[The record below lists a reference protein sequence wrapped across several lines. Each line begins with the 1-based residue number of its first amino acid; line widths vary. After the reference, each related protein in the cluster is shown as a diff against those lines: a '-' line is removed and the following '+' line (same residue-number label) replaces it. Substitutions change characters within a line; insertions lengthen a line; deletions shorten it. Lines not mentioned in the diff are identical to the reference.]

1 MTSLPSLLRNW
12 CSFMTKVTEN
22 KIEPLIQLTLGGLSD
37 ADRSAL
43 LQSVLRDPAQARL
56 TQLALRLERDIQ
68 HTSCAMVAAAH
79 ASKPAF
85 FNPRHVLVGAC
96 ASFAMLAVFSLNAP
110 GPGTRYV
117 APNVV
122 AGNDRFGP
130 AGSFEADTPMMQ
142 TRNLV
147 APELN
152 DRFGGGGFEA
162 N

>member
-1 MTSLPSLLRNW
+1 MSKN
-12 CSFMTKVTEN
+12 TEN
-22 KIEPLIQLTLGGLSD
+22 KIEPLVQLTLGGLSE

-43 LQSVLRDPAQARL
+43 LQSVLQDPQQAQL

-68 HTSCAMVAAAH
+68 HTSSAMVAAAH

-117 APNVV
+117 PPNVV
-122 AGNDRFGP
+122 ASNDRLGP
-130 AGSFEADTPMMQ
+130 AGSFEGDAPITQ
-142 TRNLV
+142 ARNV
-147 APELN
+147 ALPELN

>member
-1 MTSLPSLLRNW
+1 MSKL
-12 CSFMTKVTEN
+12 TEN
-22 KIEPLIQLTLGGLSD
+22 KIDPLVQLTLGGLSD
-37 ADRSAL
+37 VDRSAL
-43 LQSVLRDPAQARL
+43 LQAILQDPQQAHL
-56 TQLALRLERDIQ
+56 TQLALRLEGNVQ
-68 HTSCAMVAAAH
+68 HTSSAMVAAAQ

-85 FNPRHVLVGAC
+85 FNPRNLLVGAC

-110 GPGTRYV
+110 GPSTHYV

-122 AGNDRFGP
+122 ASNDRFGP
-130 AGSFEADTPMMQ
+130 AGSFEGDAPIAQ
-142 TRNLV
+142 ARHLV